1 MRFERVMDL
10 IYPRR
15 CPICQEIVGEERV
28 HRQCLRKLE
37 YVEEP
42 LCKKCGKPIFSE
54 EAEYCFD
61 CTNHGKSFSQGRAVW
76 VYNDAIDKSIFE
88 YKYKGKREFADFYV
102 DEVLRTLGRWIKRI
116 SPDLI
121 LPVPLSKKKERTRGF
136 NQAGLL
142 GSGIGRALEIS
153 VQDGV
158 LVRNR
163 NTEPQKSLGPKERY
177 ENLSKAFETRDG
189 RLVEGKRILLVDDIY
204 TTGSTVEA
212 CSRVLLQA
220 GADSVF
226 FITLCIGKGY

>member
-1 MRFERVMDL
+1 MIFERVMDL

-15 CPICQEIVGEERV
+15 CPICQEIVVEEKV
-28 HRQCLRKLE
+28 HKECLKRLE

-61 CTNHGKSFSQGRAVW
+61 CTTHEKSFSQGRAVW
-76 VYNDAIDKSIFE
+76 VYNDAVEQSIYE
-88 YKYKGKREFADFYV
+88 YKYKGKREFVKFYV
-102 DEVLRTLGRWIKRI
+102 DEMLMTWGKWIKRI

-121 LPVPLSKKKERTRGF
+121 LPVPLSKKKERIRGF

-142 GSGIGRALEIS
+142 GAGVGRSLEIT
-153 VQDGV
+153 VGDHI
-158 LVRNR
+158 LIRNR

-177 ENLSKAFETRDG
+177 ENLSKAFEIVDERP
-189 RLVEGKRILLVDDIY
+189 VQGKRILLVDDIY
-204 TTGSTVEA
+204 TTGSTMEA

-220 GADSVF
+220 GADSIF